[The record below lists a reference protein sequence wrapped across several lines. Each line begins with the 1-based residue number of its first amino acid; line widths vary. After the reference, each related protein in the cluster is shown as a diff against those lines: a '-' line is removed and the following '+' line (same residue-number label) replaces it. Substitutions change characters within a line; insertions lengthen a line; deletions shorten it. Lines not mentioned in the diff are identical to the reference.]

1 MEKRTLYEIRKE
13 KELLQR
19 EIAEAS
25 FVSPTFYSFV
35 ERGERI
41 PSMRAASRMAQIL
54 GISLDEF
61 FHSLGGEG
69 STMSTFPMD
78 GVEEWIYQL
87 DL

>member
-13 KELLQR
+13 KGLLQK

-41 PSMRAASRMAQIL
+41 PSMKAASRMAQIL
-54 GISLDEF
+54 GVTLDEF
-61 FHSLGGEG
+61 FEAIKEK
-69 STMSTFPMD
+69 D
-78 GVEEWIYQL
+78 
-87 DL
+87 

>member
-13 KELLQR
+13 KGLLQK

-41 PSMRAASRMAQIL
+41 PSMKAASRMAQIL
-54 GISLDEF
+54 GITLDEF
-61 FHSLGGEG
+61 FQSIGG
-69 STMSTFPMD
+69 
-78 GVEEWIYQL
+78 VVK
-87 DL
+87 

>member
-13 KELLQR
+13 KGLLQK
-19 EIAEAS
+19 EIAEAA

-41 PSMRAASRMAQIL
+41 PSMRAANRMAKIL

-61 FHSLGGEG
+61 FQSTGG
-69 STMSTFPMD
+69 
-78 GVEEWIYQL
+78 VVK
-87 DL
+87 